1 MYEAFFNPTVLTISL
16 TIYLLTAICVVL
28 YLKLVKAQRDVKK
41 HRDMILYINDRLLK
55 LEDNPKFKRNSKDV
69 LKDLSEETHLLP

>member
-28 YLKLVKAQRDVKK
+28 YIKLVKAQRDVKK

-55 LEDNPKFKRNSKDV
+55 LEDKQ
-69 LKDLSEETHLLP
+69 